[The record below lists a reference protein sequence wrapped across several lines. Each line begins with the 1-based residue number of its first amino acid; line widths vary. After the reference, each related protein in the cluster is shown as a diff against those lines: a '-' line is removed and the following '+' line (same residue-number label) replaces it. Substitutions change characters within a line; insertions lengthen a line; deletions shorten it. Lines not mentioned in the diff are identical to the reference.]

1 MKHTRIKLTAFT
13 LAVTVILIMILTACG
28 SEHSVQ
34 SNAPATSGISD
45 SDLPASVTD
54 IYGRTVPLPQ
64 EINSTICLGASALRM
79 VCYLQAEDK
88 VAGVEVAEHTQ
99 TLTKPYNYLNYEQF
113 QTLPII
119 GQGGN
124 NNDIPYEE
132 EIITVNPDV
141 IIASYT
147 QDAADDLQAKTG
159 IPVIC
164 VASDVLF
171 DPTMY
176 QSLKLI
182 GTVLGKENRCAEVTA
197 FIQNIQ
203 EDLDNRTKEIPQEQK
218 PIVYSGA
225 VSFKGGHG
233 IEGTY
238 ANYPPF
244 DAIHANNA
252 ADETNQPGSFIVDKE
267 QLLKWNPDIIFLDP
281 SNLQLVRDDYQD
293 NPDFYHSLKAVQEG
307 NVYTQIAYN
316 YYSVNIEL
324 ALLDAYYAGTIIYP
338 EQFQDIDI
346 TAKANEIFVAMLGN
360 KAEHYYQDLID
371 AQLGLGELKIEKQ

>member
-1 MKHTRIKLTAFT
+1 MKYTRIKLAAFT
-13 LAVTVILIMILTACG
+13 LAVTVILIMALTACG
-28 SEHSVQ
+28 SEHSMQ
-34 SNAPATSGISD
+34 TNAPATSGISD

-54 IYGRTVPLPQ
+54 IYGRTVSLPQ

-88 VAGVEVAEHTQ
+88 VVGVEVAEHTQ

-176 QSLKLI
+176 QYLEMI
-182 GTVLGKENRCAEVTA
+182 GTVLVKKTA
-197 FIQNIQ
+197 A
-203 EDLDNRTKEIPQEQK
+203 QK
-218 PIVYSGA
+218 LLHLYKA
-225 VSFKGGHG
+225 FK
-233 IEGTY
+233 
-238 ANYPPF
+238 
-244 DAIHANNA
+244 
-252 ADETNQPGSFIVDKE
+252 
-267 QLLKWNPDIIFLDP
+267 
-281 SNLQLVRDDYQD
+281 
-293 NPDFYHSLKAVQEG
+293 
-307 NVYTQIAYN
+307 
-316 YYSVNIEL
+316 
-324 ALLDAYYAGTIIYP
+324 
-338 EQFQDIDI
+338 
-346 TAKANEIFVAMLGN
+346 
-360 KAEHYYQDLID
+360 
-371 AQLGLGELKIEKQ
+371 KI